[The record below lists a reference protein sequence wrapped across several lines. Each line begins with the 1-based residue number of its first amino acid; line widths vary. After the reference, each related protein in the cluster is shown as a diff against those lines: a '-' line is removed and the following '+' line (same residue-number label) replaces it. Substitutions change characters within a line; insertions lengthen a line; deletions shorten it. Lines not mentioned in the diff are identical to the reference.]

1 MLRKAQGYGMSRT
14 KIVATAGPA
23 CASPEMLKKL
33 ALAGVDVFRLNMSHG
48 ARDEHSRV
56 IAAIRKIS
64 VEIGRPSGILCDLS
78 GPKIRVD
85 VMDNNGVELI
95 VGAKITLTP
104 EHGHGTAS
112 RATINHEHLADDIIP
127 GHRLLLDDGLLELQT
142 ETIDGRDVICRVV
155 RGGILRSHKGVNAP
169 DSHLSVESMTDK
181 DRDDMA
187 FALEADVD
195 MFAASFVRNADDVRV
210 FRHHMESLGANLP
223 LIAKVE
229 MSEAVSNLEAI
240 VEASDGAMV
249 ARGDLGVEIAIEQ
262 VPLVQKRLISLCNR
276 AGKPVIT
283 ATQMLDSMI
292 RSPRPTRAEATDV
305 ANAILDGTDAVMLSG
320 ETAVGAYPVETVE
333 TMNRISI
340 AAETLLEAEPP
351 FAMRRDLAPLANTPD
366 AIARATVLVAHD
378 LHLRK
383 ILCLTC
389 SGSTARLV
397 ARHRPDATVLAYT
410 PIPRTAR
417 QLGLTWG
424 VIPVAPAH
432 GISTA
437 ETFDELVKE
446 ALEFF
451 REKEMLDADEKI
463 VVTGG
468 IPLGRTGTTNMLR
481 ISNAP

>member
-1 MLRKAQGYGMSRT
+1 
-14 KIVATAGPA
+14 
-23 CASPEMLKKL
+23 MLKKL

-64 VEIGRPSGILCDLS
+64 VETGRPIGILCDLS

-85 VMDNNGVELI
+85 VMDNDGVELI

-104 EHGHGTAS
+104 EPGHGTAS
-112 RATINHEHLADDIIP
+112 RATINHEHLADDIIT

-142 ETIDGRDVICRVV
+142 EAIDGRDVICRVV

-187 FALEADVD
+187 FGLEADVD
-195 MFAASFVRNADDVRV
+195 MFAASFVRNAEDVNV
-210 FRHHMESLGANLP
+210 FRRHMESLGANLP
-223 LIAKVE
+223 LISKVE
-229 MSEAVSNLEAI
+229 MSEAVANLEAI

-320 ETAVGAYPVETVE
+320 ETAVGAYPLETVE
-333 TMNRISI
+333 TMNRIAG
-340 AAETLLEAEPP
+340 AAESLLKVEPP
-351 FAMRRDLAPLANTPD
+351 FSMRRDLAPLANTPD

-378 LHLRK
+378 LHLRH
-383 ILCLTC
+383 ILCLTF

-397 ARHRPDATVLAYT
+397 ARNHPDAIVLAYT
-410 PIPRTAR
+410 PVPRTAR
-417 QLGLTWG
+417 QLCLTWG
-424 VIPVAPAH
+424 VVPMSPPH
-432 GISTA
+432 GKTDA
-437 ETFDELVKE
+437 ETFDDLVEE
-446 ALEFF
+446 ALQFF
-451 REKEMLDADEKI
+451 RDKAMLDPNEKI
-463 VVTGG
+463 VTTGG
-468 IPLGRTGTTNMLR
+468 VPLGRTGTTNMLR
-481 ISNAP
+481 ISDAP